1 MVSSRPFS
9 FSDCVE
15 FVKNVLYLIMS
26 NITIAVIDGQGGGI
40 GAHIIDK
47 IHKNIPEKTL
57 ENIEIIAI
65 GTNAIATSLMMKAGA
80 NKAATGENVIIHV
93 SKIADIIIGSWAII
107 VPNSMLG
114 ELTTLM
120 AEAISSSK
128 ARKLLLPLSQ
138 QGIEL
143 IGVVP
148 EPFPHMIDK
157 LIDRIKRMF

>member
-1 MVSSRPFS
+1 
-9 FSDCVE
+9 
-15 FVKNVLYLIMS
+15 MS